1 MTAST
6 GIVEEEPKDVIVL
19 GAIKKGAKKFDKI
32 KNKTGIE
39 PEELNKILEK
49 LEERG
54 MIRVDKKKGLFGG
67 EKIELQITDKGSNE
81 LDQRV
86 HEMKQNWDQMV
97 QMYKSGDKKKLEGF
111 MESNKSMLPM
121 MMFFGIMD
129 MMMFSMM
136 FSMMGTQMHD
146 YVPQD
151 QVPPGAENQPSDVGD
166 GGADGG
172 GDMGGDGGGFDIDIG
187 F

>member
-1 MTAST
+1 M
-6 GIVEEEPKDVIVL
+6 EEEPKDVIVL

-39 PEELNKILEK
+39 SEELNKILEK

-54 MIRVDKKKGLFGG
+54 MIKVDKKKGLFGG
-67 EKIELQITDKGSNE
+67 AKIELQITEKGSNE
-81 LDQRV
+81 LDQRM
-86 HEMKQNWDQMV
+86 HEMQENWKQMV
-97 QMYKSGDKKKLEGF
+97 QLYKSGDKKKLEGF
-111 MESNKSMLPM
+111 MESNKSFLPM

-136 FSMMGTQMHD
+136 FSMMGSHMND

-151 QVPPGAENQPSDVGD
+151 QIPPGAENQPSDVGD
-166 GGADGG
+166 SSGAGGDIGGDSVDGG
-172 GDMGGDGGGFDIDIG
+172 GYDIDIG